1 MYCDKFQIHIYFLRQ
16 EREIMNG
23 TITNI
28 QRFSLHDGDGIRTTV
43 FLKGCNMRCA
53 WCHNPE
59 TLEEENTPLFYARKC
74 IGCGHCYT
82 ACPTGARKLNFQR
95 PPCIGCGKCA
105 DVCYP
110 EAIKMASKKMS
121 AEEVMNE
128 IRQDALYYR
137 YSGGGVT
144 FSGGEAL
151 CQKDFVAEVA
161 AACRAEGLETA
172 IETNLFHK
180 FDEIRPALEKMTL
193 IMADIKLMDCDAHI
207 KWTGVP
213 NDLILENAKRLGE
226 LGIPII
232 FRTPLIPGVTD
243 TEENLMVTAKFVSQI
258 PNVLYYE
265 LLNFNPLGADKY
277 TALRMDNAFRS
288 AKPLPKAR
296 LAEIEA
302 ALKDCGVQ
310 IKIS

>member
-1 MYCDKFQIHIYFLRQ
+1 MKTGMVFDV
-16 EREIMNG
+16 ERFA
-23 TITNI
+23 TK
-28 QRFSLHDGDGIRTTV
+28 DGPGIRTVV
-43 FLKGCNMRCA
+43 FMKGCNMRCS

-59 TLEEENTPLFYARKC
+59 GLCFSPELLYDEKKC
-74 IGCGHCYT
+74 MNCGMCAGVCSNGAHAAQAGRHVFDRSLCKACLRCTQVCCTGALQTAGREYT
-82 ACPTGARKLNFQR
+82 ADELLKLLL
-95 PPCIGCGKCA
+95 
-105 DVCYP
+105 
-110 EAIKMASKKMS
+110 
-121 AEEVMNE
+121 
-128 IRQDALYYR
+128 QDAPYYK

-161 AACRAEGLETA
+161 AACRAEGLETD

-180 FDEIRPALEKMTL
+180 FDEIKLVLEKMTL
-193 IMADIKLMDCDAHI
+193 IMADIKLMDCDAHM

-213 NDLILENAKRLGE
+213 NELILENAKKLGE

-243 TEENLMVTAKFVSQI
+243 TEENLIDTAKFVAQI

-277 TALRMDNAFRS
+277 TALRMDNQFRS

-296 LAEIEA
+296 LAQIEA
-302 ALKDCGVQ
+302 ALKDCGVN

>member
-1 MYCDKFQIHIYFLRQ
+1 M
-16 EREIMNG
+16 MNG

-43 FLKGCNMRCA
+43 FLNGCNMRCA

-59 TLEEENTPLFYARKC
+59 TLKNMNTPLFYARKC
-74 IGCGHCYT
+74 IGCGHCYEV
-82 ACPTGARKLNFQR
+82 CPTGARALNFQR

-110 EAIKMASKKMS
+110 EAIKMASKKVS
-121 AEEVMNE
+121 VEDVMNE

-151 CQKDFVAEVA
+151 CQKDFVDALA
-161 AACRAEGLETA
+161 TACRAEGLETA

-180 FDEIRPALEKMTL
+180 FDEIKPVLEKMTL
-193 IMADIKLMDCDAHI
+193 IMADIKLMNSEAHQV
-207 KWTGVP
+207 WTGVP
-213 NDLILENAKRLGE
+213 NELILENAKKLGE

-243 TEENLMVTAKFVSQI
+243 MMDNLRATAEFVSKI

-277 TALRMDNAFRS
+277 TALRMDNDFRT
-288 AKPLPKAR
+288 AKPLSKAH
-296 LAEIEA
+296 LASIEA
-302 ALKDCGVQ
+302 ALQDCGVK